1 MPFKTKVHFL
11 VLEWGVVKMTTDVE
25 IDQKQ
30 EKGVEW
36 LMAACVRGVLVTL
49 GSGVGVQVVLLLTA
63 LIDF

>member
-1 MPFKTKVHFL
+1 
-11 VLEWGVVKMTTDVE
+11 MTTDVE

-49 GSGVGVQVVLLLTA
+49 RGGVGGASGFV
-63 LIDF
+63 IGSSH

>member
-1 MPFKTKVHFL
+1 
-11 VLEWGVVKMTTDVE
+11 MTTDVE

-49 GSGVGVQVVLLLTA
+49 GGGVGVQVVLLLAA